1 MAVLG
6 YNSMPMRNV
15 CCKVILW
22 GLLILWALAGVA
34 CKTRVQH
41 GLVEREANRMV
52 AVLRQAGVEAQKI
65 KEKGRGAKFSVEVPR
80 GQVTRAIKILL
91 QHDLPRRK
99 KPGFAEVFGKASLVP
114 TATEQRARFLHALSG
129 ELARTLES
137 ADGVL
142 EARVHLVLPQRH
154 PLALRDQSQAKP
166 RAAVLLRVRS
176 GKAPITAQEV
186 RRLVAGSVQ
195 ELDPAQVA
203 VVVRQ
208 ARPAPAGGATQKLAH
223 VGPVSVSADSKTLLQ
238 AILGIGLFVIL
249 ALSGLLVVLVL
260 RGGRR
265 PRQLVDASPDD
276 DDEPSTGSL

>member
-1 MAVLG
+1 
-6 YNSMPMRNV
+6 MRDMKSN
-15 CCKVILW
+15 VILW
-22 GLLILWALAGVA
+22 GMLIAWALSGLA

-52 AVLRQAGVEAQKI
+52 AVLRQSGVEAQKV

-80 GQVTRAIKILL
+80 GQVTHAIGVLL

-99 KPGFAEVFGKASLVP
+99 KPGFAEVFGKPSLVP

-142 EARVHLVLPQRH
+142 EARVHLVLPERH
-154 PLALRDQSQAKP
+154 PLALRDQVLAKP

-176 GKAPITAQEV
+176 GKAPITVQEV

-203 VVVRQ
+203 VVIRR
-208 ARPAPAGGATQKLAH
+208 ARPAPALGSTRKLAH
-223 VGPVSVSADSKTLLQ
+223 VGPVSVSADSKLMLQ
-238 AILGIGLFVIL
+238 LILGIGLFVIL
-249 ALSGLLVVLVL
+249 ALSGLLVVLML
-260 RGGRR
+260 RQGRR
-265 PRQLVDASPDD
+265 LRPSTPDSPEDGD
-276 DDEPSTGSL
+276 PSTGTV